1 MIYNTDDVS
10 DASSTSLLERQKQ
23 PLKVENNMQTIQ
35 EWKQQV
41 EMFAFDLTLFS
52 DQHFKFA
59 LWCRFNYSVSL
70 NVVVYDISE
79 RFFI

>member
-52 DQHFKFA
+52 T
-59 LWCRFNYSVSL
+59 L
-70 NVVVYDISE
+70 
-79 RFFI
+79 